1 MERRKSDKRF
11 YFGVILIAVGV
22 ILILERLNLI
32 PESMADML
40 ISWQMLLVGIGVLS
54 LIGGNRTAGTVMI
67 VIGGTFMI
75 PELITVPHEIRRI
88 YWPLILVAIGVVIL
102 MRQRD
107 HRKLSF
113 SSGSGANGTDPVSN
127 GTNNDA
133 SKSAD
138 SAYTSDSFNS
148 FDDFVIFGGR
158 EIFVTSQALSG
169 GKATSIFGGIE
180 FDLRKASLQPG
191 GAVIDCVSVFGGCGF
206 KIPMDWNVR
215 NEVTTIFGAFTDKRG
230 DTYNDRYYDP
240 SKTLVIKGISM
251 FGGIEVKHF

>member
-11 YFGVILIAVGV
+11 YFGVILIVVGV

-32 PESMADML
+32 PEFMADML
-40 ISWQMLLVGIGVLS
+40 ISWQMLLIGIGVLS
-54 LIGGNRTAGTVMI
+54 LIGGNRTAGTILI

-75 PELITVPHEIRRI
+75 PELITVPHEVRRI
-88 YWPLILVAIGVVIL
+88 YWPLILVAIGISIL

-107 HRKLSF
+107 HQRLRK
-113 SSGSGANGTDPVSN
+113 GNDPIINIPTDDDPKS
-127 GTNNDA
+127 
-133 SKSAD
+133 SKS
-138 SAYTSDSFNS
+138 SYSTDSFNT

-158 EIFVTSQALSG
+158 EIFVTSQALAG
-169 GKATSIFGGIE
+169 GKATSMFGGIE

>member
-1 MERRKSDKRF
+1 MEGRKSDKRF
-11 YFGVILIAVGV
+11 YFGVILIAVGI

-32 PESMADML
+32 PESMVDVL
-40 ISWQMLLVGIGVLS
+40 ISWQMLLIGIGVLS
-54 LIGGNRTAGTVMI
+54 LIGGNRTAGTILI

-88 YWPLILVAIGVVIL
+88 YWPLILVAIGISIL

-107 HRKLSF
+107 HQRLRKKNDPIINIPPNYGPK
-113 SSGSGANGTDPVSN
+113 SSNSSY
-127 GTNNDA
+127 
-133 SKSAD
+133 SAD
-138 SAYTSDSFNS
+138 SFNT

-180 FDLRKASLQPG
+180 FDLRKATLQPG

-240 SKTLVIKGISM
+240 SKTLVIKGVSM

>member
-1 MERRKSDKRF
+1 MERKRSDKRF
-11 YFGVILIAVGV
+11 YFGVLLIALGV

-32 PESMADML
+32 PESMADAL
-40 ISWQMLLVGIGVLS
+40 ISWQMLLVGVGILS
-54 LIGGNRTAGTVMI
+54 LIGGNRTAGIIMI

-88 YWPLILVAIGVVIL
+88 YWPLILVLLGILIL
-102 MRQRD
+102 MKQRD
-107 HRKLSF
+107 HRKWNNLGNGNNF
-113 SSGSGANGTDPVSN
+113 SGTD
-127 GTNNDA
+127 NNSPDQPDPLDS
-133 SKSAD
+133 SKN
-138 SAYTSDSFNS
+138 TESFNT

-158 EIFVTSQALSG
+158 EIFVNSPALVG

-180 FDLRKASLQPG
+180 FDLRKATLRPG
-191 GAVIDCVSVFGGCGF
+191 GATIDCVSVFGGCGF

-230 DTYNDRYYDP
+230 ETYNDRYYDP
-240 SKTLVIKGISM
+240 SKTLVIKGVSL

>member
-1 MERRKSDKRF
+1 MESLKSDKRF

-40 ISWQMLLVGIGVLS
+40 ISWQMLLVGVGVLS
-54 LIGGNRTAGTVMI
+54 LISGNRTAGTILI
-67 VIGGTFMI
+67 VIGATFMI
-75 PELITVPHEIRRI
+75 PELITVPHEVRRI
-88 YWPLILVAIGVVIL
+88 YWPLILVAIGVSIL
-102 MRQRD
+102 LRRRD
-107 HRKLSF
+107 HQKPDKGNDPIINIPNDDTSQ
-113 SSGSGANGTDPVSN
+113 SPNSGY
-127 GTNNDA
+127 
-133 SKSAD
+133 SAD
-138 SAYTSDSFNS
+138 SFNT

-158 EIFVTSQALSG
+158 EIFVNSQALSG

-180 FDLRKASLQPG
+180 YDLRKASLQNG

-240 SKTLVIKGISM
+240 SKTLVIKGVSL

>member
-11 YFGVILIAVGV
+11 YFGVILIALGV

-40 ISWQMLLVGIGVLS
+40 ISWQMLLIGIGVLS
-54 LIGGNRTAGTVMI
+54 LIGGNRTAGTILI
-67 VIGGTFMI
+67 VIGGTFMV
-75 PELITVPHEIRRI
+75 PELITVPHELRRI
-88 YWPLILVAIGVVIL
+88 YFPLILVAIGVAIL
-102 MRQRD
+102 LRQRD
-107 HRKLSF
+107 HQKLR
-113 SSGSGANGTDPVSN
+113 ANHEPIMNTPDDPA
-127 GTNNDA
+127 NN
-133 SKSAD
+133 S
-138 SAYTSDSFNS
+138 YNSFNT

-158 EIFVTSQALSG
+158 EIFVNAQALAG

-230 DTYNDRYYDP
+230 DTYSDRYYDP
-240 SKTLVIKGISM
+240 SKTLVIKGVSI

>member
-1 MERRKSDKRF
+1 MEYRKSDKRF
-11 YFGVILIAVGV
+11 YFGVILIVVGV

-32 PESMADML
+32 PESMVDVL
-40 ISWQMLLVGIGVLS
+40 ISWQMLLIGIGVLS
-54 LIGGNRTAGTVMI
+54 LIGGNRTAGTILI

-107 HRKLSF
+107 HQRLRKGDDPIINIPPDKEPR
-113 SSGSGANGTDPVSN
+113 SSNSSYNT
-127 GTNNDA
+127 
-133 SKSAD
+133 
-138 SAYTSDSFNS
+138 DSFNT

-180 FDLRKASLQPG
+180 FDLRKATLQPG

-240 SKTLVIKGISM
+240 SKTLVIKGVSM

>member
-1 MERRKSDKRF
+1 MEPRKSDKRF
-11 YFGVILIAVGV
+11 YFGVILIVLGV

-32 PESMADML
+32 PESVADML

-54 LIGGNRTAGTVMI
+54 LIGGNRTSGIILM

-88 YWPLILVAIGVVIL
+88 YWPLILVVIGIAIL
-102 MRQRD
+102 LRQRD
-107 HRKLSF
+107 NQKQIQF
-113 SSGSGANGTDPVSN
+113 SEPVN
-127 GTNNDA
+127 PNAPNDA
-133 SKSAD
+133 P
-138 SAYTSDSFNS
+138 FNPTGAAAS
-148 FDDFVIFGGR
+148 MNTFDDFVIFGGR
-158 EIFVTSQALSG
+158 EIFVNAQALIG

-180 FDLRKASLQPG
+180 FDLRKANMQPG

-230 DTYNDRYYDP
+230 ETYSDRYYDP
-240 SKTLVIKGISM
+240 SKTLIIKGVSI

>member
-1 MERRKSDKRF
+1 MEHRNSNKRF
-11 YFGVILIAVGV
+11 YFGIILIVLGV

-32 PESMADML
+32 PESVANML
-40 ISWQMLLVGIGVLS
+40 LSWQMLLVGIGILS
-54 LIGGNRTAGTVMI
+54 LLGGNRTAGTILI
-67 VIGGTFMI
+67 VIGGFFMV

-88 YWPLILVAIGVVIL
+88 YWPLILIAIGVAIL
-102 MRQRD
+102 VRQRGSQ
-107 HRKLSF
+107 KLPQ
-113 SSGSGANGTDPVSN
+113 GDEPIPLIP
-127 GTNNDA
+127 ND
-133 SKSAD
+133 
-138 SAYTSDSFNS
+138 NS
-148 FDDFVIFGGR
+148 VNTFDDFVIFGGR
-158 EIFVTSQALSG
+158 EIFINSQSLAG

-230 DTYNDRYYDP
+230 DTYSDRYYDP
-240 SKTLVIKGISM
+240 AKTIVIKGISM